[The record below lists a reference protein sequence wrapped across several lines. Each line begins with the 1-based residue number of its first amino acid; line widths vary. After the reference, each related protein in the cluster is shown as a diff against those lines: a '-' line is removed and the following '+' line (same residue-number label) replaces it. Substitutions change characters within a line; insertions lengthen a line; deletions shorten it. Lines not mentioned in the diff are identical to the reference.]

1 MILREYLILDQR
13 IPFRNEP
20 SACLQCG
27 PTRVHVSGKL
37 TINLYSPAVKRNVLR
52 YKAFVTCIHEQKALQ
67 SEISCQMGGFGK
79 GEVGRYFLK
88 QERMAKAG
96 F

>member
-27 PTRVHVSGKL
+27 PARVHVSGKL
-37 TINLYSPAVKRNVLR
+37 TINLYSPAVV
-52 YKAFVTCIHEQKALQ
+52 
-67 SEISCQMGGFGK
+67 
-79 GEVGRYFLK
+79 
-88 QERMAKAG
+88 
-96 F
+96 